1 MPSKSKKQA
10 RKRNGVSPTM
20 RAAAA
25 ETPFR
30 AHDPAF
36 ARKMGIPSRVA
47 KDFAR
52 ADKKVRAAQPKLRF
66 GLRRRR

>member
-47 KDFAR
+47 KDFAA
-52 ADKKVRAAQPKLRF
+52 ADKKIRSA
-66 GLRRRR
+66 LRRLGR